1 MDLALAPGGSQAE
14 DVPIV
19 MKMVQVG
26 YVIEAGCVVWVE
38 CMDESVYVSEVAYGV
53 GALVA
58 AYIRCCL
65 GDYRQ
70 GHRIDVED
78 SIT

>member
-1 MDLALAPGGSQAE
+1 MDSALAPGGSQAK

-19 MKMVQVG
+19 KMLQVG
-26 YVIEAGCVVWVE
+26 YVIEAECGVE
-38 CMDESVYVSEVAYGV
+38 VEYMDKSVYVFEVAYGV

-58 AYIRCCL
+58 AYIRCWR

-70 GHRIDVED
+70 EHRIDVED
-78 SIT
+78 WMM

>member
-1 MDLALAPGGSQAE
+1 MALAPGGSQAE

-19 MKMVQVG
+19 KMVQVG
-26 YVIEAGCVVWVE
+26 YVIEAGCGVAVD
-38 CMDESVYVSEVAYGV
+38 CMDEFECVIEVVYGV
-53 GALVA
+53 GALVE
-58 AYIRCCL
+58 AYIRCCP

>member
-19 MKMVQVG
+19 KMLQVG
-26 YVIEAGCVVWVE
+26 YVIEAGCGSAIE
-38 CMDESVYVSEVAYGV
+38 CMGEFAYVSEVAYGV

-58 AYIRCCL
+58 AYMRCCL
-65 GDYRQ
+65 GDYRE